1 MQSSPGT
8 VFVDTSAWKAFYD
21 ENDDWHKEA
30 RGFMN
35 SVGTTQPPIRLFV
48 TSDYVMD
55 ETLTLVRFAHSHS
68 KAVEFANTISSS
80 RATKLFFVGEDLF
93 NKALSMF
100 IGRRDQEWSF
110 TDCASFVLMKQLNLT
125 TAFAFDPHFKQ
136 AGFHTLP

>member
-1 MQSSPGT
+1 MTLYSGSNLSSSNTRLGRLRSTGSCTMQSSPGT

-35 SVGTTQPPIRLFV
+35 SIGTKQPPIRLFV

-68 KAVEFANTISSS
+68 KAVEFANTISSEPPS
-80 RATKLFFVGEDLF
+80 SS
-93 NKALSMF
+93 LSERTCST
-100 IGRRDQEWSF
+100 RR
-110 TDCASFVLMKQLNLT
+110 
-125 TAFAFDPHFKQ
+125 
-136 AGFHTLP
+136 